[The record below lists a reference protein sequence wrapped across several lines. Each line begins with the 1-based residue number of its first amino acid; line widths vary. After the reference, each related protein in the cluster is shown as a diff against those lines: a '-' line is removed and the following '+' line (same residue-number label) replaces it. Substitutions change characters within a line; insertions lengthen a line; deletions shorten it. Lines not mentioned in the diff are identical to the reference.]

1 MDYFGNILEAV
12 GHTPLVQLN
21 RVMDGAKPLVL
32 AKLENLNP
40 GGSVKDRIGLAMIED
55 AEAQGRLKPGG
66 TIIEPTS
73 GNTGVGLAMVAAI
86 KGYRCIFTIP
96 DKMAQEKVNLL
107 KAYGAR
113 VLVTPTAVPPD
124 SPESYYRVAERLH
137 QERPHSVVP
146 NQYANPMNPEAHYRT
161 TGPEIWKQTE
171 GKVTHFV
178 CGMGTGGTISG
189 AGKYLKEQNPEVK
202 VIGVDPMGSIL
213 ADYFYTQETVHG
225 HTYKV
230 EGIGEDMIP
239 ETTHFEYID
248 EIEKVDDRESFL
260 YARRLA
266 REEGI
271 LVGGS
276 AGTALGAAVRVA
288 RRASPDDVIVVL
300 FPDTGERYLSKAH
313 NEEWLKENGFLE
325 EQPPL
330 LDILEAKDGRIPSLV
345 AVEAD
350 EPVMAA
356 IQLMRQHTVS
366 QLPVLDGG
374 KVVGSVREEALL
386 AQMVERGEMTDAR
399 VREVMDKP
407 FPVVNAGTDLDVVS
421 KLLLRGNPA
430 VILGSADDPQG
441 IVTRIDVVEYLTRRA
456 AA

>member
-1 MDYFGNILEAV
+1 MDYFENILEAV
-12 GHTPLVQLN
+12 GHTPLVRLN
-21 RVMDGAKPLVL
+21 RVIEGAKPLVL
-32 AKLENLNP
+32 AKLESFNP
-40 GGSVKDRIGLAMIED
+40 GGSVKDRIGLAMVED
-55 AEAQGRLKPGG
+55 AEKQGLLEPGG

-73 GNTGVGLAMVAAI
+73 GNTGVGLAMVGAI
-86 KGYRCIFTIP
+86 KGYRTLFTIP

-113 VLVTPTAVPPD
+113 VLVCPTAVPPD
-124 SPESYYRVAERLH
+124 APESYYQVAERLH
-137 QERPHSVVP
+137 QERPHSVIP

-161 TGPEIWKQTE
+161 TGPEVWAQTQ

-178 CGMGTGGTISG
+178 CGIGTGGTISG

-202 VIGVDPMGSIL
+202 VVGVDPMGSII
-213 ADYFYTQETVHG
+213 ADYFYTHEKVPG

-230 EGIGEDMIP
+230 EGIGEDIIP
-239 ETTHFEYID
+239 ETIHFEYID

-276 AGTALGAAVRVA
+276 AGSALAAALRVA
-288 RRASPDDVIVVL
+288 RRSSPEDVIVVL

-313 NEEWLKENGFLE
+313 SEEWLKENGFLE

-330 LDILEAKDGRIPSLV
+330 LDILEAKDARIPSLV
-345 AVEAD
+345 AVDAD
-350 EPVMAA
+350 EPVMTA

-366 QLPVLDGG
+366 QLPVLERG

-386 AQMVERGEMTDAR
+386 AGMLERGER
-399 VREVMDKP
+399 PEVPVREVMEKP

-430 VILGSADDPQG
+430 VLLGSADEPQG

-456 AA
+456 AV

>member
-1 MDYFGNILEAV
+1 MDYFENILEAV
-12 GHTPLVQLN
+12 GHTPLVRLN
-21 RVMDGAKPLVL
+21 RVMDGAEPLVL
-32 AKLENLNP
+32 AKLENANP

-55 AEAQGRLKPGG
+55 AEAQGRLEPGG

-124 SPESYYRVAERLH
+124 HPESYYQVAERLH
-137 QERPHSVVP
+137 QERPNSVVP

-161 TGPEIWKQTE
+161 TGPEIWEQTE
-171 GKVTHFV
+171 GRVTHFV

-213 ADYFYTQETVHG
+213 ADYFYTKETVPG

-239 ETTHFEYID
+239 KTTHFEYID

-313 NEEWLKENGFLE
+313 SEEWLKENGFLE

-330 LDILEAKDGRIPSLV
+330 LDILEAKDTRIPSLV
-345 AVEAD
+345 VVEAD

-356 IQLMRQHTVS
+356 IQLMRQNTVS

-386 AQMVERGEMTDAR
+386 AQMLERGEMMEVP
-399 VREVMDKP
+399 VREVMGKP
-407 FPVVNAGTDLDVVS
+407 FPVVHAGTDLDVVS
-421 KLLLRGNPA
+421 KLLLRGSPA
-430 VILGSADDPQG
+430 VLLGSADDPQG